1 MGIPL
6 KANGLND
13 IDLTPEYSMKNIFTF
28 FLSFSFSLL
37 AQNKDTE
44 TGLNAELSA
53 QFIKDSIA
61 YTTFEKENGKYIQ
74 TPNVKMHYLEWGNPN
89 HPTLVWVHGSYSN
102 GTEITGI
109 IDALVKNGLHVIAI
123 DYYGHGKTP
132 IPQKEVSLYNVADDI
147 KWLLDSKKIK
157 STYIAGWSRGGSI
170 ATAFYDA
177 YSEMVKGIILV
188 DGGAANWIRKRQLL
202 SEETLNAAFAQNDK
216 DYFSSLRELYKANYS
231 ADDPQW
237 NVYNFSFFGKEK
249 KGWTRNPYL
258 QEWLEDDTVE
268 LQKRQFYKPTTSSLF
283 NQSTTLMLPEI
294 IYRNL
299 KTKMLIIDPTKDDA
313 GGFFA
318 YSEEYEKIKALHP
331 KLVTISQYPN
341 ATHGVIFQ
349 EPTKLQND
357 IIDFLKSL

>member
-1 MGIPL
+1 
-6 KANGLND
+6 
-13 IDLTPEYSMKNIFTF
+13 MKYIFLLF
-28 FLSFSFSLL
+28 ISFSLV
-37 AQNKDTE
+37 AQHKEAHTV
-44 TGLNAELSA
+44 LSPELSA
-53 QFIKDSIA
+53 QFVKDSLA
-61 YTTFEKENGKYIQ
+61 YATFEKEHGKYIQ
-74 TPNVKMHYLEWGNPN
+74 TPNVNLHYLEWGNPK

-102 GTEITGI
+102 GTEIIGMVE
-109 IDALVKNGLHVIAI
+109 AFVKNNLHVIAI

-132 IPQKEVSLYNVADDI
+132 IPQKEVSLYHVADDI
-147 KWLLDSKKIK
+147 KWLLDAKKIP

-177 YSEMVKGIILV
+177 YPERVKGIILI

-202 SEETLNAAFAQNDK
+202 SEETLNAAFEQSNK
-216 DYFSSLRELYKANYS
+216 DYFSSLRELYQANYS
-231 ADDPQW
+231 ADYPLW

-258 QEWLEDDTVE
+258 QEWLQDDTVE
-268 LQKRQFYKPTTSSLF
+268 LQKRQFYQPTNSSLF

-313 GGFFA
+313 AGFFA
-318 YSEEYEKIKALHP
+318 YAEEYEKIKALHP
-331 KLVTISQYPN
+331 HLVTISKYPN

-349 EPTKLQND
+349 EPTKLQNE
-357 IIDFLKSL
+357 IIDFIKP